1 MNLTES
7 IARRRQTAKQRD
19 FLSHFANSGSVLAS
33 AKLAGVSRQ
42 LVYYW
47 RERSPAFAEMLST
60 AAGNV
65 FRETPPASPQGGQK
79 AAKRGKITKRERMT
93 P

>member
-1 MNLTES
+1 MNLTDS
-7 IARRRQTAKQRD
+7 IARRRQTAKQRN
-19 FLSHFANSGSVLAS
+19 FLSHFANTGSVLAS

-47 RERSPAFAEMLST
+47 RENSPAFAAKLST
-60 AAGNV
+60 AAGKA
-65 FRETPPASPQGGQK
+65 FRETLPASPQGGQE
-79 AAKRGKITKRERMT
+79 ATRRGKITKGERIT